1 METEEVEKMFEL
13 IHKHLPKN
21 EATAMAL
28 RYKGDYNIH
37 ETAKKMDV
45 KPKSVSRYL
54 SAGTKKLRQVLG
66 VGERN
71 SPW

>member
-1 METEEVEKMFEL
+1 MFEL
-13 IHKHLPKN
+13 IRRHLPKN

-28 RYKGDYNIH
+28 RYKDNYNIH

-54 SAGTKKLRQVLG
+54 SVGTKKLRQVLG